1 MAKILTIKAI
11 ESAKPKEREY
21 KLTVDRGLYIR
32 VANDGVKTWLVR
44 YVVDKKQKQ
53 FRLPK
58 PFGVSGDGFMSL
70 VEARAFN
77 AEIQALARTGMD
89 YQINLKEKKQAV
101 LQEKQL
107 KLAEELTFQDLY
119 DSWIKDGVTR
129 ADGNKFV
136 IQSFRKHAIPILGSI
151 QLRKL
156 TEHELRAIYRSI
168 IGSGKIATA
177 VELSKDIKQM
187 LTWGEKRK
195 PWRSLMIDGNPSQL
209 VDVSKLV
216 PHDYTK
222 IRKRILS
229 ENEIRKLKNIFD
241 STAEF
246 YEKAEKK
253 YGVERPLKKEA
264 QIALWLCLSTIC
276 RIGELLLTEWKHVD
290 FDAQTWFIPAANTK
304 GERGQKRDHLIYL
317 SNFTLEQFKQ
327 LHALTGKS
335 LWAFPATYIE
345 GSVSEKSVSK
355 LVGDRQITFK
365 KRSRKLQFR
374 VENNSLV
381 LSDEDWTPHDLR
393 RTGATQ
399 IQRII
404 GGQAGHF
411 VAELCLN
418 HVVIT
423 GSGKHYLL
431 DENAD
436 VKRDAWNKLGDW
448 LELVLSSDNVMRIK
462 SV

>member
-21 KLTVDRGLYIR
+21 KLTIDRGLYIR

-304 GERGQKRDHLIYL
+304 GERGQK
-317 SNFTLEQFKQ
+317 
-327 LHALTGKS
+327 A
-335 LWAFPATYIE
+335 
-345 GSVSEKSVSK
+345 
-355 LVGDRQITFK
+355 
-365 KRSRKLQFR
+365 
-374 VENNSLV
+374 
-381 LSDEDWTPHDLR
+381 
-393 RTGATQ
+393 
-399 IQRII
+399 
-404 GGQAGHF
+404 
-411 VAELCLN
+411 
-418 HVVIT
+418 
-423 GSGKHYLL
+423 
-431 DENAD
+431 
-436 VKRDAWNKLGDW
+436 
-448 LELVLSSDNVMRIK
+448 
-462 SV
+462 